1 MLADAREGHGFAESL
16 RLVQVGGEGR
26 RGERGE
32 ERDDRQDDRGR
43 ENPSRAHTVSSTYV
57 AGTRV
62 AWDIG
67 LAALGSRACRRCLD
81 RQPSERTAPRGADS
95 GAMVP

>member
-1 MLADAREGHGFAESL
+1 MLADACEGHGFAESL
-16 RLVQVGGEGR
+16 RLVQVGAEGR

-43 ENPSRAHTVSSTYV
+43 ENPSRAHTVSSTSV

-62 AWDIG
+62 ARDIG
-67 LAALGSRACRRCLD
+67 LAALGVARAGDVWIVSLARGRP
-81 RQPSERTAPRGADS
+81 QRGANS